1 MRIVLLWYT
10 HIGLYIPP
18 SSSFSARYLVICV
31 SCLLVMIAFQS
42 DAFVG
47 SIEQAWATF
56 LVMLCYGLA
65 AIPLSYC
72 YSFLFSSHSSA
83 QIGICGL
90 NFVSGFVF
98 VIASFILENTDEYV
112 EEEERWRCGE
122 VERGEE
128 RWREVAIGGARWRE
142 EERRRE
148 EPHAV
153 QRCLMCAVYGVL
165 CALRSVLC
173 AV

>member
-1 MRIVLLWYT
+1 
-10 HIGLYIPP
+10 
-18 SSSFSARYLVICV
+18 
-31 SCLLVMIAFQS
+31 MIAFQS

-112 EEEERWRCGE
+112 EEEERWRGGERRRE
-122 VERGEE
+122 VERGGE
-128 RWREVAIGGARWRE
+128 RWSEVERGGARWRE
-142 EERRRE
+142 E
-148 EPHAV
+148 PTP
-153 QRCLMCAVYGVL
+153 YSGV
-165 CALRSVLC
+165 
-173 AV
+173 

>member
-1 MRIVLLWYT
+1 M
-10 HIGLYIPP
+10 
-18 SSSFSARYLVICV
+18 ICV
-31 SCLLVMIAFQS
+31 SCLLVMLAFQS

-47 SIEQAWATF
+47 STEQAWATF

-112 EEEERWRCGE
+112 
-122 VERGEE
+122 
-128 RWREVAIGGARWRE
+128 GGRE

-148 EPHAV
+148 VEKGGARRRRRREVYAV
-153 QRCLMCAVYGVL
+153 SCVLLAV
-165 CALRSVLC
+165 C
-173 AV
+173 

>member
-1 MRIVLLWYT
+1 M
-10 HIGLYIPP
+10 
-18 SSSFSARYLVICV
+18 ICV
-31 SCLLVMIAFQS
+31 SCLLVMLAFQS

-47 SIEQAWATF
+47 STEQTWATF

-112 EEEERWRCGE
+112 GGRRRRGGERWRKE
-122 VERGEE
+122 ERGGGGGE
-128 RWREVAIGGARWRE
+128 RCTRL
-142 EERRRE
+142 
-148 EPHAV
+148 AV
-153 QRCLMCAVYGVL
+153 CC
-165 CALRSVLC
+165 
-173 AV
+173 

>member
-1 MRIVLLWYT
+1 MVYSYRFI
-10 HIGLYIPP
+10 HP
-18 SSSFSARYLVICV
+18 SFLFSFSARYLVICV

-47 SIEQAWATF
+47 STEQAWATF

-112 EEEERWRCGE
+112 GKEERWRG
-122 VERGEE
+122 GEE

-153 QRCLMCAVYGVL
+153 QRCLSVL
-165 CALRSVLC
+165 CTACCVLC
-173 AV
+173 AVCCVLCGTAC